1 MTFFKP
7 QFNTLGGKALI
18 LLLAGIS
25 FSLPSVNAQQAKDSS
40 YASMLYDSSK
50 VYCAA
55 GEYSRTTWILTKVL
69 QLKSEIPAD
78 TYPEYFKVYNLLGI
92 TYRNLGEI
100 SIATDFYQK
109 ALRRTSDIFNLSVIN
124 DNIASIYSLRGDYS
138 KAISCYE
145 NSLSVLEKSNDKRK
159 YRHIANNYHNQGYS
173 YHNRGDYNRAK
184 ICYLKSIEFAE
195 KNRLGGEGETYFNC
209 GLAYKR
215 MDSLDKADYC
225 FRKAIACNIKEFGE
239 NHYITGMSY
248 MNYATF
254 YSKMG
259 RFSESNQLYKKAYAI
274 LINTLGNKH
283 LYTSLCLKD
292 NGELYYKTG
301 HYKQAL
307 RYYQKS
313 LISKVYNFN
322 DSSIYANPKADV
334 LPDIDL
340 LDILKLKA
348 QVFTK
353 LAENEN
359 RTKNLRAALA
369 TLELA
374 AKFTEQLRTGCL
386 YEVSKLQLTAKEHE
400 IYLSLVSTANS
411 LYEISGDL
419 NYAGLAFRYA
429 EYSKY
434 GVLRE
439 LKNEALAKGVAG
451 IPDSIIDNE
460 RRIEGQI
467 SSTRMQIEEE
477 NKLEHPSKGKIEKL
491 NAQRFTLTQ
500 RLERLEQRLES
511 KYPEYFRQKYCN
523 QVVSLPQLQGAIG
536 KKEAILEYVLE
547 GNELYTFTITRDT
560 FSLTKQVA
568 DSTFY
573 ANLNFFN
580 SALRSEYSSDY
591 VAYRNASYNLYER
604 LIRPAEPLLK
614 NKNLL
619 VIPGGRLNL
628 IPFDV
633 LIDKPYKE
641 SDRCDY
647 GKESYLLRKYPI
659 GYGYSATLYYS
670 SINSK
675 GSSSPKFL
683 GIAPDYKES
692 KDSLRSIPLGLK
704 SVRRVALL
712 TLGKSLAGSKAT
724 EGNFKKYCGRY
735 DIIHFYAHGFEDT
748 LNPTSSML
756 FLSPQAD
763 STDDGYLHAWEINS
777 MQLNAELV
785 VLASCNSGSGKLSKG
800 EGALSISRSFMY
812 AGSQSVV
819 MSLWR
824 AYDRSTIGML
834 NTFYQNLLKGM
845 RKDEALRLAKLDYL
859 EKANPVLAHPRFWAG
874 IVVNGNQNGLYR
886 YWYLKKV
893 VLIIILV
900 LALLFAFKKRKAI
913 RSFPHKAKKQGR
925 TLALQALSGLSTLK
939 TQVLHRIRR
948 VYRRVV
954 CKLSRLLFPKYP
966 IYRKRPTD
974 STKI

>member
-7 QFNTLGGKALI
+7 QFNTLVGKALI
-18 LLLAGIS
+18 LLLASIS
-25 FSLPSVNAQQAKDSS
+25 LSLPSANAQQAKDSS

-50 VYCAA
+50 VYYAA
-55 GEYSRTTWILTKVL
+55 GDYSRITWILNRIL

-78 TYPEYFKVYNLLGI
+78 TYPEYFRVYNLLGLA
-92 TYRNLGEI
+92 YWNLGEPG
-100 SIATDFYQK
+100 IATNYYQK
-109 ALRRTSDIFNLSVIN
+109 ALKKTSDIFNLSVIN
-124 DNIASIYSLRGDYS
+124 GNIAINCSLNGDYP
-138 KAISCYE
+138 KAIYYIE
-145 NSLSVLEKSNDKRK
+145 NTLSVLEKSEDKKK
-159 YRHIANNYHNQGYS
+159 YSYIVNNYHNLGYS
-173 YHNRGDYNRAK
+173 YYKLGNYKLARAS
-184 ICYLKSIEFAE
+184 YLKSIQISKEN
-195 KNRLGGEGETYFNC
+195 KLGENGDTYFNC

-215 MDSLDKADYC
+215 MDSLDKADYYLK
-225 FRKAIACNIKEFGE
+225 KAIACNIKEFGE
-239 NHYITGMSY
+239 NHYITGMAY
-248 MNYATF
+248 LNFAFF
-254 YSKMG
+254 YSETG
-259 RFSESNQLYKKAYAI
+259 EFSKSELLYRKAYKI
-274 LINTLGNKH
+274 LINALGNKH
-283 LYTSLCLKD
+283 PYTSLCLIN
-292 NGELYYKTG
+292 NGQLYYKTG
-301 HYKQAL
+301 NYLLAL
-307 RYYQKS
+307 KYYQKS
-313 LISKVYNFN
+313 LISKIYNFN

-348 QVFTK
+348 QALTK
-353 LAENEN
+353 LAGNEN
-359 RTKNLRAALA
+359 RAKNLRAALA

-374 AKFTEQLRTGCL
+374 AKFTEQLRTGFL
-386 YEVSKLQLTAKEHE
+386 YEVSKLQLTTKEHE
-400 IYLSLVSTANS
+400 IYLSLVSTASS

-419 NYAGLAFRYA
+419 TYAELAFRYA

-439 LKNEALAKGVAG
+439 LKDEALAKGVAG
-451 IPDSIIDNE
+451 IPDSIIESE
-460 RRIEGQI
+460 RRIESQI
-467 SSTRMQIEEE
+467 SSTRMQIEDE
-477 NKLEHPSKGKIEKL
+477 NKREHPSKEKIEEL
-491 NAQRFTLTQ
+491 NLQRFTLTQ
-500 RLERLEQRLES
+500 RLES
-511 KYPEYFRQKYCN
+511 KYPEYYRQKYSN
-523 QVVSLPQLQGAIG
+523 QVVSLPQLQGAMG
-536 KKEAILEYVLE
+536 RKEAILEYVLE
-547 GNELYTFTITRDT
+547 GNELYTFTITGDT

-604 LIRPAEPLLK
+604 LIHPTKLLLK

-619 VIPGGRLNL
+619 VIPGGRLSL

-633 LIDKPYKE
+633 LIDKPYKD
-641 SDRCDY
+641 SDKCDY

-659 GYGYSATLYYS
+659 GYAYSATLYYN
-670 SINSK
+670 SINTK
-675 GSSSPKFL
+675 GSSSPSFL
-683 GIAPDYKES
+683 GIAPDYKGS
-692 KDSLRSIPLGLK
+692 KDSLRSIPTGLK

-735 DIIHFYAHGFEDT
+735 NIIHFYAHGFEDT
-748 LNPTSSML
+748 LNPASSML

-785 VLASCNSGSGKLSKG
+785 VLASCNSGSGKLSRG

-819 MSLWR
+819 MSLWK

-834 NTFYQNLLKGM
+834 NTFYQNLQKGM

-859 EKANPVLAHPRFWAG
+859 EQANPVLAHPRFWAG

-886 YWYLKKV
+886 YWYLKKI
-893 VLIIILV
+893 VLATIIILG
-900 LALLFAFKKRKAI
+900 LLFAFKKRKAI
-913 RSFPHKAKKQGR
+913 RSFPHKAKKTGK
-925 TLALQALSGLSTLK
+925 TLALQALSGLPTLK

-948 VYRRVV
+948 VYRRVA
-954 CKLSRLLFPKYP
+954 CRLSRLLFPKYL

-974 STKI
+974 STNI